1 MIKKKLIIILMLLTF
16 NNCGFK
22 VVNKDNLYNFSVIN
36 VDVNGDNKIGFYLK
50 NNLLNNNKQGKEINL
65 NINIEKKKD
74 IKEKNIKN
82 EITKYEIVIK
92 AKVNYDILFHNKKG
106 HFTVT
111 KIGNYK
117 VESQYSQ
124 TLINEDNL
132 IDDLREKLT
141 EDVQENLSVLTN
153 DL

>member
-111 KIGNYK
+111 KIGNYN

>member
-1 MIKKKLIIILMLLTF
+1 MLLTF

-111 KIGNYK
+111 KIGNYN

>member
-1 MIKKKLIIILMLLTF
+1 MLLTF

-50 NNLLNNNKQGKEINL
+50 NNLLNNNNQGKEIKL

-111 KIGNYK
+111 KIGNYN

>member
-1 MIKKKLIIILMLLTF
+1 MLLTF